1 MKPKTILLLVVMIFA
16 CVAGCALGNFGQ
28 GITLPVNGQPTVFK
42 AFIPPISVGGE
53 LLVQPTINILGAK
66 VGLYNTLF
74 TTFIVDAVIVVLVIL
89 GRRGLNKNGAK
100 PGNWFSNAWE
110 AYVELLYKSYI
121 VPTLG
126 ARARTVLPIAVT
138 AFTFIM
144 IAGFFELI
152 PGHES
157 IGMVEHVQTGG
168 YCAVDVAGAKWIT
181 GVPVKTGEA
190 TDCAPKTAG
199 ANNAA
204 VASITSDTSA
214 QQEGGSGGWIVIPF
228 LRRPTSDL
236 STTLAMALVAFF
248 FIEIQGVRANG
259 VRYFEKFI
267 RISTLKHAGTGMT
280 GFVNY
285 IQFGVGFLEIL
296 SELIRIISFAF
307 RLFGNMFGGSILVF
321 VMAFILPFILP
332 TVFLAL
338 EFAIAII
345 QAFVFMMLIVVFT
358 SLAVAHTE
366 H

>member
-1 MKPKTILLLVVMIFA
+1 MLVLLIFA

-28 GITLPVNGQPTVFK
+28 GITLLINGQPTLFK
-42 AFIPPISVGGE
+42 AYIPPISVGGE
-53 LLVQPTINILGAK
+53 LLAKPAITVLGMQ
-66 VGLYNTLF
+66 VGLYNTLL
-74 TTFIVDAVIVVLVIL
+74 TTLVVDAVIIIL
-89 GRRGLNKNGAK
+89 AILARRGLGEKLGERPKNWLA
-100 PGNWFSNAWE
+100 NACE
-110 AYVELLYKSYI
+110 GYVELLYQNYI

-126 ARARTVLPIAVT
+126 ARARVVLPIAVT

-157 IGMVEHVQTGG
+157 IGLAEPVKSGG
-168 YCAVDVAGAKWIT
+168 YCSVNVAGVTLTT
-181 GVPVKTGEA
+181 GVPVKTSPA
-190 TDCAPKTAG
+190 ADCNAG
-199 ANNAA
+199 GAGRPTH
-204 VASITSDTSA
+204 SPS
-214 QQEGGSGGWIVIPF
+214 EGMTIIPF

-236 STTLAMALVAFF
+236 STTLALALVAFL

-259 VRYFEKFI
+259 WRYFNNFL
-267 RISTLKHAGTGMT
+267 RINTLRHAGSGMT
-280 GFVNY
+280 GFTNY
-285 IQFGVGFLEIL
+285 IQFGVGFLELL
-296 SELIRIISFAF
+296 SEFIRILTFAF

-345 QAFVFMMLIVVFT
+345 QAFVFMMLVVVFT
-358 SLAVAHTE
+358 SLAVAHVE

>member
-1 MKPKTILLLVVMIFA
+1 MIFA

-28 GITLPVNGQPTVFK
+28 GITLPINGQPVLFK
-42 AFIPPISVGGE
+42 AYIPPISVPAE
-53 LLVQPTINILGAK
+53 LLVQPTIDIWGAK
-66 VGLYNTLF
+66 IGLYNTLF
-74 TTFIVDAVIVVLVIL
+74 TTLIVDAVIVVLVIL
-89 GRRGLNKNGAK
+89 GRRGLRENGEK
-100 PGNWFSNAWE
+100 PGNWFTNAWE
-110 AYVELLYKSYI
+110 GYVELLYKNYI

-126 ARARTVLPIAVT
+126 ARARAVLPIAVA

-157 IGMVEHVQTGG
+157 IGIAEHVASGG
-168 YCAVDVAGAKWIT
+168 YCTVDVAGVTLIT
-181 GVPVKTGEA
+181 GVPVKTNAA
-190 TDCAPKTAG
+190 TDCAPKAVDATGKAV
-199 ANNAA
+199 ASA
-204 VASITSDTSA
+204 VASIASDTKP
-214 QQEGGSGGWIVIPF
+214 QQETGGGMIVIPF

-236 STTLAMALVAFF
+236 STTLAMALVAFI

-259 VRYFEKFI
+259 ARYFNNFF
-267 RISTLKHAGTGMT
+267 RFNTLRHAGSGMT
-280 GFVNY
+280 GFINY
-285 IQFGVGFLEIL
+285 IQFGVGFLELL
-296 SELIRIISFAF
+296 SEFIRIISFSF